1 MNREEFFGEKVLHAG
16 FSEEDI
22 KRVKN
27 AYWLA
32 KRIHEKQERDDGER
46 YFEHCRETAL
56 ILFEYG
62 NPNADEIITALLH
75 DAIEDGF
82 APPDIIKSLFGEDI
96 ENAVLTLSKTI
107 PAFNEMG
114 TLTERTKK
122 PIEEYFCEIASGDVS
137 VKKIKLADRLHNL
150 CNIAIGQNEK
160 WDRKKIQK
168 YLDETRKHILPI
180 AQNTNERFAEEIE
193 KECKRLET
201 EVGDP

>member
-1 MNREEFFGEKVLHAG
+1 
-16 FSEEDI
+16 
-22 KRVKN
+22 
-27 AYWLA
+27 
-32 KRIHEKQERDDGER
+32 
-46 YFEHCRETAL
+46 
-56 ILFEYG
+56 
-62 NPNADEIITALLH
+62 
-75 DAIEDGF
+75 
-82 APPDIIKSLFGEDI
+82 
-96 ENAVLTLSKTI
+96 
-107 PAFNEMG
+107 MG

-201 EVGDP
+201 EVEDP